1 VPEKR
6 RKESEILSKALVEL
20 YLSLKGRTVRGMD
33 EENTRTEEDFEKER
47 KRLISFGNSALLG
60 YIRTFSEII
69 IS

>member
-1 VPEKR
+1 MPEKR

-47 KRLISFGNSALLG
+47 KRFPLNKKF
-60 YIRTFSEII
+60 
-69 IS
+69 